1 LKEGFIETNTMT
13 TLLTSVT
20 TVLSS
25 AATWVG
31 SIGTMIVD
39 NPILL
44 ISFVL
49 GLTLSAIGIF
59 KALRH

>member
-1 LKEGFIETNTMT
+1 MLQIFMT
-13 TLLTSVT
+13 TLLTSVG

-25 AATWVG
+25 ATTWVG

-44 ISFVL
+44 ISCVL
-49 GLTLSAIGIF
+49 GLTFSAIGVF

>member
-1 LKEGFIETNTMT
+1 MT